1 MSKYATGCGDQVSPF
16 HELSKSQPWQWPWLP
31 WHHRRQWCD
40 ARGEAGH
47 QTGKYQIVFCCN
59 MHTQDSQDT
68 ALCWRHVL
76 SSHASARTFRLHS
89 ASSINPEDGTISRT
103 YDPRYQIILAVRT
116 KKWENGF
123 LNKSRLLLF

>member
-1 MSKYATGCGDQVSPF
+1 MKIGNASNDPPARCEARLAT
-16 HELSKSQPWQWPWLP
+16 
-31 WHHRRQWCD
+31 
-40 ARGEAGH
+40 GH

-59 MHTQDSQDT
+59 MHTQDNT
-68 ALCWRHVL
+68 VRTPHCAATRLL
-76 SSHASARTFRLHS
+76 NSHASGRTFRLHS
-89 ASSINPEDGTISRT
+89 ASSINPEDGTIRRT